1 MDYLKLYK
9 FQKKNYNIKE
19 YLEKAKEEL
28 IFETEDFLFRLNAFP
43 IEKIKNVKF
52 KKAEYLED
60 MLNNYKKFVGNI
72 QKEVL

>member
-1 MDYLKLYK
+1 LDYLKLYK